1 MSRLLVIVEGQT
13 EETFVRDVLGPHLTH
28 CGVGVWAERVLSGRK
43 RGRTY
48 KGGLSEYAKV
58 AEQIQRRM
66 KEDANPDIHFTTMFD
81 LYALPP
87 DFPGFDEARKCADPH
102 ERVRLLEKCLAEDV
116 GDRRF
121 IPYIQLH
128 EFEALLF
135 TDVSKFHVQFPG
147 RTEAVENLRA
157 VADEF
162 PTPEHID
169 DDPMTA
175 PSKRIERE
183 FPGYPKVTA
192 GPIIAE
198 AIGLDAIR
206 SKCRHF
212 DEWLTTLEGL
222 SQQED
227 MAGDTP

>member
-1 MSRLLVIVEGQT
+1 MSRLFVIVEGQT
-13 EETFVRDVLGPHLTH
+13 EKTFVEGVLGPHLAH
-28 CGVGVWAERVLSGRK
+28 RGVGVWAECVLTGTK
-43 RGRTY
+43 RGKTY
-48 KGGLSEYAKV
+48 KGGLLEYAKV
-58 AEQIQRRM
+58 ARQIQIRM
-66 KEDANPDIHFTTMFD
+66 KEDASPDRHFTTMFD

-87 DFPGFDEARKCADPH
+87 DFPGSEEARKCADPH
-102 ERVRLLEKCLAEDV
+102 ERVRHLEKCLAEDV

-135 TDVSKFHVQFPG
+135 ADVSKFHIRFPG
-147 RTEAVENLRA
+147 SRSEVDNLRA
-157 VADEF
+157 VVEKF

-169 DDPMTA
+169 DGPTTA
-175 PSKRIERE
+175 PSKRIEKE

-222 SQQED
+222 SQQDD